1 MNIKIIG
8 LDISKRRIGISIGI
22 QQNNNN
28 KIIPLKVIEEYSD
41 FIVIETLKKL
51 KKDYSPNNFVIGLP
65 SKSYENAKFIKHF
78 VHKYREYLKP
88 FIYQNEDY
96 TTFLSNLDNSNDN
109 INNKKKYQPNR
120 NLQND
125 HISASIILERF
136 FNC

>member
-8 LDISKRRIGISIGI
+8 LDISRKRIGMSIGI
-22 QQNNNN
+22 YQNNNH
-28 KIIPLKVIEEYSD
+28 IITPFNVLEEYSD
-41 FIVIETLKKL
+41 FMVIETLKKL

-96 TTFLSNLDNSNDN
+96 TTFLSN
-109 INNKKKYQPNR
+109 Y
-120 NLQND
+120 
-125 HISASIILERF
+125 IIYTLTTYKRILYILYF
-136 FNC
+136 LNFVCIYI